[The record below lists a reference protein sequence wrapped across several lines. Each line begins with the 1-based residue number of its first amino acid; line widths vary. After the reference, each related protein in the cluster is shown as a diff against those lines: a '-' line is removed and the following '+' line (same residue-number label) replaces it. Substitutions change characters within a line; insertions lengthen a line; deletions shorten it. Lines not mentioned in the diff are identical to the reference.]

1 MNFLIMKRMK
11 TVQPITK
18 SKQKTT
24 ITPAGNI
31 MDWLVGKDWLVLG
44 ITEGPTKPK
53 ATTRRRDDAERNRRR
68 EERETVKSQ
77 RALGALQ

>member
-1 MNFLIMKRMK
+1 
-11 TVQPITK
+11 
-18 SKQKTT
+18 
-24 ITPAGNI
+24 

-77 RALGALQ
+77 RTLGALQ